1 MSLEYASYLA
11 NQQSKLSS
19 TKNNYLQRE
28 DNAAVMS
35 FGKVTLN
42 RSDPASQTNLNELK
56 QLINQP
62 SDHIEIVD

>member
-19 TKNNYLQRE
+19 TKHNYLQRE

>member
-28 DNAAVMS
+28 DNAAIMS

-62 SDHIEIVD
+62 SDHIAIVD